1 MAVAPP
7 RPKDLPLSA
16 LRAFEAAARLG
27 SYALAAAELGVT
39 AGAVTAHVKALEAA
53 LGSPLFQRNGRG
65 VMLTAA
71 GARALPEFT
80 LAFDALAAAVQVLRA
95 EAAPRVVH
103 IATLPSIAQLWLS
116 PRLPALRAAAPEIE
130 ISITAMEAPPNLK
143 RLPYDLSLFYGET
156 GEIIAPDVIFPVCS
170 PALAAK
176 LQRPEDLAQVTCLTD
191 ASWAQDWRVWADV
204 AMPQVAFTPRGPRF
218 SLYALAVEEAAGGAG
233 VLMAHQ
239 ALVASHLAAGALV
252 APFAQRV
259 TLPGGLRLWSARPM
273 KPGSAVQRA
282 ARFLQIAGARVS
294 GESGL

>member
-7 RPKDLPLSA
+7 RPKDLPLTA

-27 SYALAAAELGVT
+27 SFALAATELGVT
-39 AGAVTAHVKALEAA
+39 PGAITAHVKTLEAT
-53 LGSPLFQRNGRG
+53 LGSQLFERSTRR
-65 VMLTAA
+65 VALTVA
-71 GARALPEFT
+71 GTRALPEFS

-116 PRLPALRAAAPEIE
+116 PRLPSLRAAAPEIE

-156 GEIIAPDVIFPVCS
+156 GQLLAQDVIFPVCS
-170 PALAAK
+170 PALAEK
-176 LQRPEDLAQVTCLTD
+176 LQQPEDLAQVTCLTD
-191 ASWAQDWRVWADV
+191 ASWARDWQIWADV
-204 AMPQVAFTPRGPRF
+204 AMPGLRFAPRGPMF
-218 SLYALAVEEAAGGAG
+218 SLYALALEEAAGGAG

-239 ALVASHLAAGALV
+239 ALVASHLAAGVLV
-252 APFAQRV
+252 APFKQRV

-273 KPGSAVQRA
+273 RPGSAVQRA
-282 ARFLQIAGARVS
+282 ARFLRVAGARD
-294 GESGL
+294 

>member
-1 MAVAPP
+1 MSVAPP
-7 RPKDLPLSA
+7 RPKDLALTA

-27 SYALAAAELGVT
+27 SFSLAAAELGVT
-39 AGAVTAHVKALEAA
+39 AGAVTAHVKTLEAA
-53 LGSPLFQRNGRG
+53 LGSALFTRKGRG
-65 VMLTAA
+65 VALTSA

-80 LAFDALAAAVQVLRA
+80 LAFDALGAAVQVLRA

-103 IATLPSIAQLWLS
+103 IATLPAIAQLWLS

-143 RLPYDLSLFYGET
+143 RLPYDLSLFYSEGDQ
-156 GEIIAPDVIFPVCS
+156 IIAPDVIFPVCS
-170 PALAAK
+170 PSLAAK
-176 LQRPEDLAQVTCLTD
+176 LLRPEDLAGVTCLTD
-191 ASWAQDWRVWADV
+191 ASWAQDWQIWAKA
-204 AMPQVAFTPRGPRF
+204 AMPEVNFTPRGPMF

-273 KPGSAVQRA
+273 RPGSAVQRA
-282 ARFLQIAGARVS
+282 ARFLQVAAARV
-294 GESGL
+294 

>member
-1 MAVAPP
+1 MAVSPP

-27 SYALAAAELGVT
+27 SFALAADELGVSP
-39 AGAVTAHVKALEAA
+39 GAVTAHVKTLEAA
-53 LGSPLFQRNGRG
+53 LGSALFERTARG
-65 VMLTAA
+65 VALTSA
-71 GARALPEFT
+71 GARAGPEMSR
-80 LAFDALAAAVQVLRA
+80 AFDALTDAVQVLRA

-103 IATLPSIAQLWLS
+103 IATLPAIAQLWLS
-116 PRLPALRAAAPEIE
+116 PRLPALRSAAPEIE

-156 GEIIAPDVIFPVCS
+156 GQLLAPDVIFPVCS

-176 LQRPEDLAQVTCLTD
+176 LQRPEDLADLPCLTD
-191 ASWAQDWRVWADV
+191 ASWAQDWQIWGDK
-204 AMPQVAFTPRGPRF
+204 AMPDVKFVPRGPRF

-233 VLMAHQ
+233 VLMGHQ
-239 ALVASHLAAGALV
+239 ALVATHLAVGALV

-273 KPGSAVQRA
+273 RAGSAVQRA
-282 ARFLQIAGARVS
+282 AQFLQAAAARIS

>member
-53 LGSPLFQRNGRG
+53 LGSPLFQRSGRG
-65 VMLTAA
+65 VILTAT

-80 LAFDALAAAVQVLRA
+80 LAFDALAAAVQ
-95 EAAPRVVH
+95 
-103 IATLPSIAQLWLS
+103 TLPSIAQLWLS

-191 ASWAQDWRVWADV
+191 ASWAQDWRIWADV
-204 AMPQVAFTPRGPRF
+204 AMPRVAFTPRGPRF

-252 APFAQRV
+252 APFEQRV

>member
-1 MAVAPP
+1 MA
-7 RPKDLPLSA
+7 LSA

-27 SYALAAAELGVT
+27 SFALAAAELGVT

-53 LGSPLFQRNGRG
+53 LGSPLFQRAGRG
-65 VMLTAA
+65 VVLTAA

-80 LAFDALAAAVQVLRA
+80 SAFDALGAAVQVLRA

-143 RLPYDLSLFYGET
+143 RLPYDLSLFYGE
-156 GEIIAPDVIFPVCS
+156 GDQIIAPDVIFPVCS
-170 PALAAK
+170 PALAGR
-176 LQRPEDLAQVTCLTD
+176 LQRPEDLAGVTCLTD
-191 ASWAQDWRVWADV
+191 ASWAQDWHIWAEA
-204 AMPQVAFTPRGPRF
+204 AMPGVSFTPRGPMF

-233 VLMAHQ
+233 VLMAHG

-273 KPGSAVQRA
+273 RPGSAVQRA
-282 ARFLQIAGARVS
+282 ARFLQVAGARIS
-294 GESGL
+294 GEGGL